1 MFRIAVIAPDPFLRI
16 LIDHSLSSLDAD
28 VAAFARWNDRM
39 IPQLSECNLI
49 LTLSV
54 RPLLCGHDIAARIR
68 RQNQRRTQIYVLS
81 WLHNEQNVLSLLES
95 GVDQYFT
102 LPVNIPRL
110 RGKIAAQIEFE
121 RYHD

>member
-68 RQNQRRTQIYVLS
+68 RHNQRRTQIYVLS

-102 LPVNIPRL
+102 LPVSIPRL